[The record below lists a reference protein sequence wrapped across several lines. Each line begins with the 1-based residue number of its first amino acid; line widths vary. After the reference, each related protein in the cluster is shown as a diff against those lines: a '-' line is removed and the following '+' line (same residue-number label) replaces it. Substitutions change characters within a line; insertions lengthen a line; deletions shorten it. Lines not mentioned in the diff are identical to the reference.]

1 MIDNALIATLPQDED
16 DSNAYK
22 EVPKH
27 PIMRYA
33 ENLIL
38 HDLGNITDCEKES
51 GGENCNRIIHILK
64 KFPLKKMTPEAE
76 AIFVEDL
83 GLRRFSWILK
93 RKYLKKK
100 GILSLLHSKVY
111 IPEFLGSWWLSF
123 LISEL

>member
-1 MIDNALIATLPQDED
+1 MINKLPDYSYRAMIDNALIATLPQDED

-83 GLRRFSWILK
+83 GLRRFS
-93 RKYLKKK
+93 
-100 GILSLLHSKVY
+100 
-111 IPEFLGSWWLSF
+111 
-123 LISEL
+123 